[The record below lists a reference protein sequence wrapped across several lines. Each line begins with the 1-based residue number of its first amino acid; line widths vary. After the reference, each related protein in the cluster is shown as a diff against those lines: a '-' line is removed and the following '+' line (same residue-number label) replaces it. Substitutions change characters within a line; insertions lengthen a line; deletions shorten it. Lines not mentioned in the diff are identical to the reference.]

1 MEGRQERKEACNAI
15 QGCIVTKTMLLWLLR
30 KKNVSSHYIK
40 NGQQNVSRK
49 LAVEEENSCTLI
61 TFKKKAIATSDQYP
75 NSSSSLMI
83 LNHNFVSSRKHLQLF
98 FSATREK
105 SLVEPA
111 FPGILK
117 SFESG

>member
-61 TFKKKAIATSDQYP
+61 TFKKRRLRPQINTQTV
-75 NSSSSLMI
+75 L
-83 LNHNFVSSRKHLQLF
+83 LR
-98 FSATREK
+98 
-105 SLVEPA
+105 
-111 FPGILK
+111 
-117 SFESG
+117 